1 MALNDELYSR
11 LVNLYQGLD
20 DQEIHQLNARL
31 ILLLSEKVSDSVA
44 IRKIINRLE
53 AENKNAKKLIS
64 AYKNYT
70 SKVVS
75 RTQTP
80 LHPVE

>member
-20 DQEIHQLNARL
+20 DQEIHQLNARI

-53 AENKNAKKLIS
+53 AENKNAKK
-64 AYKNYT
+64 
-70 SKVVS
+70 
-75 RTQTP
+75 
-80 LHPVE
+80 